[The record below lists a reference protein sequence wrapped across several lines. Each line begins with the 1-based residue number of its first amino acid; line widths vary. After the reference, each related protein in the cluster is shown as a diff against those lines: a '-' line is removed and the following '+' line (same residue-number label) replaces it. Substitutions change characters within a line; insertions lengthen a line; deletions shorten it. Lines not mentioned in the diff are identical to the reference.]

1 MAEPVAAVPAAA
13 SAGALKWGFEM
24 PTLENFDTWSENAEN
39 WKLWEA
45 FMEKDV
51 VRFDVHAV
59 CMW

>member
-1 MAEPVAAVPAAA
+1 VAEPVAAVPAAA

-51 VRFDVHAV
+51 DK
-59 CMW
+59 CMAGN